1 MKTKI
6 TIDNRRAQR
15 GVALLFALGVLSLL
29 LILGLASV
37 TNALL
42 AQRVA
47 SNNSG
52 RSQAKMLA
60 QSAISRM
67 AISLMFYQYAA
78 KNDTPSFVPDSYMDI
93 YSFYDLPKGGTPN
106 TSDLAATDGLR
117 YTDSKLIPP
126 GGLTNFDYDFTSDA
140 KGKNLLGEWSYLTD
154 KDNHIVGRVAYQLLP
169 TSQSAQINLDHLLRG
184 IYSQGT
190 PARKPW
196 TDRWGAGINELNM
209 NETTAFKN
217 WETEAPASSSD
228 LTASTFD
235 AFFSAFA
242 SSLFSTDAAKKKA
255 WVRRWFAEG
264 TVASDPEYYRYYDST
279 AKESYYY
286 HRFPLGTLDS
296 SRDTGSGFDAWYE
309 RLTAGYSPSSVNPN
323 SESVV
328 GRLANPSVEF
338 KITDSITAEKVG
350 LPFLKYLSDDKGSF
364 TDLPSRRKQIAA
376 NLNDYCDSDSIPTS
390 NTEAKNGDATSWSSN
405 YTGTASDWPKYT
417 GNEKTPYIN
426 ELAFGFKVTPSLK
439 AGASLSS
446 YNLAVNV
453 KLDKAELIAELIKI
467 YQTLDN
473 ETKYQLLTQLNS
485 LKVGFKVT
493 INGTLNYT
501 DSDGS
506 NPGSVSVTNE
516 SSQNDTAV
524 SYASQSVTVDFNPAS
539 DAPAWTN
546 GYLVFAQDLTAPGTT
561 DCAFDFSSK
570 FNSALPSGKTISG
583 ATIDEVKVEVIKPK
597 FELGGIV
604 LMDVSDATVANQFG
618 VDFIR
623 WTTAILPTAD
633 KTLPLFKHAD
643 IPSGIVG
650 TSGSGWIKGSS
661 LGSIP
666 ECFHFCYLG
675 GMEAKDPRQNL
686 FAVDTATA
694 TLTDWSLFTNID
706 LVDFDNATPAK
717 KLTMNIP
724 VPASADQNTVLKVKA
739 RIVAGLVNTDGN
751 PNTKVTGG
759 TGAFD
764 ANHDVETAI
773 DPAWVGTAADQHL
786 STAFLRNAPMYSPWE
801 LGAIHRGAAW
811 ETVNLKNAM
820 QPGSTTAPITPEDMN
835 QFATG
840 NGWNGTTGTS
850 YAGGDG
856 GLLEQV
862 KMTDRAYCYGK
873 LNINMLSSSTVVNPD
888 YDPLDDE
895 MGRSLFF
902 NLRHGQNLDDL
913 TNLTTPGGTQI
924 TWSDTS
930 TVVNPLKAAVAGFRA
945 AHSGYGDAFE
955 NRAQFLCW
963 KDGSSNSLA
972 NGFGI
977 LATATWAELP
987 DSRQEEL
994 VGKTIDLIKTNNSIT
1009 NTVKFIVV
1017 AQTVRDL
1024 DGTVARIKNDGTV
1037 GTKNCA
1043 YGTFDVDADSTDASL
1058 PKADQF
1064 TYYDQI
1070 TGEIKTLVTMENNP
1084 TTGQTIVRQIEYIE

>member
-15 GVALLFALGVLSLL
+15 GVALLFSLGILSLL

-67 AISLMFYQYAA
+67 AISLMFYQYDA
-78 KNDTPSFVPDSYMDI
+78 KNATPFFVPDSYMGI
-93 YSFYDLPKGGTPN
+93 YSFYDLPKGGSPN
-106 TSDLAATDGLR
+106 ASDLAATDGLR

-126 GGLTNFDYDFTSDA
+126 GGLTNFDYDFTSDV

-154 KDNHIVGRVAYQLLP
+154 KDNRIVGRVAYQLLP

-184 IYSQGT
+184 IYDQGT
-190 PARKPW
+190 PTRKPW
-196 TDRWGAGINELNM
+196 IDRWGTGINELNM
-209 NETTAFKN
+209 NETTVFKN
-217 WETEAPASSSD
+217 WETEAPALSDD

-235 AFFSAFA
+235 AFFSAYA
-242 SSLFSTDAAKKKA
+242 SSLFSTDADKKKA
-255 WVRRWFAEG
+255 WIRRWFAEG
-264 TVASDPEYYRYYDST
+264 TVAADPEYYRYYDSS
-279 AKESYYY
+279 AKESYFY
-286 HRFPLGTLDS
+286 HRFPMGTLDS
-296 SRDTGSGFDAWYE
+296 GRGTITDAWYD
-309 RLTAGYSPSSVNPN
+309 RLTTGYSPGSADPN
-323 SESVV
+323 SKEILD
-328 GRLANPSVEF
+328 RLAGDSVEF
-338 KITDSITAEKVG
+338 KITDSITADKVG
-350 LPFLKYLSDDKGSF
+350 IPFLKYLSNSKGSF
-364 TDLPSRRKQIAA
+364 SDLPSRRKQIAA

-390 NTEAKNGDATSWSSN
+390 DTEAKNGNATSWSSN
-405 YTGTASDWPKYT
+405 YTGADSGWPKYT

-439 AGASLSS
+439 AGTSLSA

-453 KLDKAELIAELIKI
+453 KLNKAELIAELIKI
-467 YQTLDN
+467 YQTLAN
-473 ETKYQLLTQLNS
+473 ENKYQLLAQVKS

-493 INGTLNYT
+493 VNGTLSYS

-506 NPGSVSVTNE
+506 NPGSASVTGE
-516 SSQNDTAV
+516 SDQNATAV

-546 GYLVFAQDLTAPGTT
+546 GYLVFAQDLTAPSTT

-570 FNSALPSGKTISG
+570 FDAATPSGKTVTG
-583 ATIDEVKVEVIKPK
+583 ATIDEVKVEIIKPK

-604 LMDVSDATVANQFG
+604 LMDVSDATAGNQFG
-618 VDFIR
+618 VDFVR
-623 WTTAILPTAD
+623 WTSATLPTAD
-633 KTLPLFKHAD
+633 KTLSLFTHTD
-643 IPSGIVG
+643 IPGGIVG
-650 TSGSGWIKGSS
+650 PSGSGWIKGSS

-686 FAVDTATA
+686 NAVNTADPA
-694 TLTDWSLFTNID
+694 LTDWSLFTNID
-706 LVDFDNATPAK
+706 LTDFNNVTPAK

-724 VPASADQNTVLKVKA
+724 VPALADQNTVLKVKA

-751 PNTKVTGG
+751 PNTKVVGG
-759 TGAFD
+759 TGVFD
-764 ANHDVETAI
+764 ADHDVETAI
-773 DPAWVGTAADQHL
+773 DSAWVGTAADQHL
-786 STAFLRNAPMYSPWE
+786 STAFIRNAPMYSPWE

-811 ETVNLKNAM
+811 ETINLKTAM
-820 QPGSTTAPITPEDMN
+820 QPGSSTAPITPEDMEPSGGDWTKN
-835 QFATG
+835 
-840 NGWNGTTGTS
+840 GTS

-873 LNINMLSSSTVVNPD
+873 LNVNMLSSSKTVNPD
-888 YDPLDDE
+888 YDSRDDE

-913 TNLTTPGGTQI
+913 SNVTGTTQI
-924 TWSDTS
+924 AWSDTS
-930 TVVNPLKAAVAGFRA
+930 VVETPLKDAVAAFRA
-945 AHSGYGDAFE
+945 KYGSSYKNAFE

-963 KDGSSNSLA
+963 RDGSKNSLA

-977 LATATWAELP
+977 LAATTWAELP
-987 DSRQEEL
+987 DARQEEL

-1009 NTVKFIVV
+1009 NTIKFIVV
-1017 AQTVRDL
+1017 AQTIRDL
-1024 DGTVARIKNDGTV
+1024 QGTIARVKSDGSTV
-1037 GTKNCA
+1037 GSKSCA
-1043 YGTFDVDADSTDASL
+1043 YGTFDVEADSTASSL
-1058 PKADQF
+1058 PAGDQF
-1064 TYYDQI
+1064 VYYDQI
-1070 TGEIKTLVTMENNP
+1070 TGEVKMLVTMENNP